1 MKFRLVIL
9 FLWIPAF
16 FLHAQPEI
24 TDSIARSKPSLKARS
39 KGLIHFIGHLLNDM
53 DTVYVSPNKYNFA
66 FMLENSNW
74 YEYYR
79 LESHEGPS
87 QSITIS
93 PQVNYKLGAY
103 FGWKWI
109 FLGWSIDLKNLFHK
123 DKYADQRTEFG
134 LSLYSSFVGGDIYYR
149 KTGNNFKIR
158 STSGIFPDEKE
169 PEYDRDF
176 EGLSADIRGLN
187 VYFIFNHKRFSY
199 PAAYSQ
205 STNQRKSAGS
215 LIAGFSFSRHVIDFD
230 HEKLPDPIQE
240 NLQNSLMFEK
250 VKYHDYSLSAGYA
263 YNWVFARNCLLSLSL
278 APAIAYKASEINTE
292 EVKYPLLKKINFDLI
307 TRAGIVWNN
316 SKYFIGA
323 SLVMHTYDYKSDK
336 FYLNNSFGTLRI
348 YAGFNFMKK
357 KQYRDK

>member
-1 MKFRLVIL
+1 MRLKLIIL
-9 FLWIPAF
+9 LIGFSFLSVQ
-16 FLHAQPEI
+16 AQPER
-24 TDSIARSKPSLKARS
+24 TDSAALPKPTFKEKSRGVFK
-39 KGLIHFIGHLLNDM
+39 FIGHLLNDL

-79 LESHEGPS
+79 LESHEGCS
-87 QSITIS
+87 QSITIA
-93 PQVNYKLGAY
+93 PKVNYKLGAY

-109 FLGWSIDLKNLFHK
+109 FLGWSIDLRDIFDKNK
-123 DKYADQRTEFG
+123 NSSQRTEFG
-134 LSLYSSFVGGDIYYR
+134 LSLYSSIVGGDIYYR
-149 KTGNNFKIR
+149 KSGNKFRIR
-158 STSGIFPDEKE
+158 GTSGIFPDDKE
-169 PEYDRDF
+169 PAYNRNF

-187 VYFIFNHKRFSY
+187 VYFIFNYKRFSY

-230 HEKLPDPIQE
+230 HEKLPEPILE
-240 NLQNSLMFEK
+240 HLDNSLKFER

-263 YNWVFARNCLLSLSL
+263 YNWVFARNCLVSLSL
-278 APAIAYKASEINTE
+278 TPAIAYKASEINTE

-307 TRAGIVWNN
+307 TRAGVVWNN
-316 SKYFIGA
+316 SKYFVGA
-323 SLVMHTYDYKSDK
+323 SLVMHTYDYRSDK
-336 FYLNNSFGTLRI
+336 FYLNNSFGTIRI

-357 KQYRDK
+357 KAYRNK